1 MCLIRTLDE
10 DKNLCGRRL
19 FMNDNKEGFYDGA
32 EYQEVEVDGQLSAVY
47 TLKVPSTKWMTK
59 TPT

>member
-47 TLKVPSTKWMTK
+47 TLKVPSTK
-59 TPT
+59 